1 MESRGAETVDPAEAA
16 RAIVQLAVELSR
28 ELRPGRRGMTRL
40 TLDGSLDRD
49 FGFDSIAR
57 VELWGRLE
65 RAFGVRL
72 PERLLGTAET
82 LRDLHAAIL
91 EAARGESRIP
101 MTRIR
106 HELLEPVEE
115 TPELATTLLEAF
127 DWHVQRHPERLHL
140 ALPQSDGGEV
150 QITYG
155 ELERDA
161 RRAAAGLLA
170 RGLEPGDSVALMLPA
185 GRDFFV
191 SFLAALYARCV
202 PVPIYPPMRATQIEE
217 HVRRQARILS
227 NARARSLVT
236 VAEVA
241 PVGTLIRSLVES
253 IRGVETVEA
262 LAAEGG
268 GPALSASP
276 AASDTALLQYTS
288 GSTGDP
294 KGVVLS
300 HANLLANIRAMG
312 EAAEVTS
319 GDVFVSWL
327 PLYHDMGLI
336 GAWLGSLYH
345 AVPAVILSPL
355 QFLARPESWL
365 WAIHRHHGTI
375 TASPNFGYELCLRRV
390 TDAMIEGIDL
400 GSLRFAANGAEPVS
414 AATVRRFAERFRG
427 HGFHAEAM
435 APVYGLAEC
444 GVGLT
449 FPPVGRGPVI
459 DRIDRFALSRRGEAQ
474 PVAAEHADAIE
485 MVACGRPLPRHQ
497 VRIVDE
503 TGHEAGERRE
513 GRLQFRGP
521 SATAGYFRNEAKTRE
536 LFAGDW
542 LESGDIAYIAGG
554 DVYLT
559 GRTKDLII
567 RAGRN
572 LYAHEIEEA
581 VGDISGVRK
590 GCVAVFGSLDPVSQT
605 ERVIVLA
612 ETRETSSA
620 GLADL
625 RQRID
630 ETTAALLEGPP
641 DDVVL
646 APPHTV
652 LKTPSGKIRRSACRD
667 LYERG
672 ALSRRRRAVWWQVLR
687 LGAASAAPRWRRSVH
702 VGAALAYAARWWSS
716 LVLTALVAWP
726 LVALLPGVASRWVVL
741 RAAARTFLRLS
752 GTSLRVRGLE
762 NLPTGPMVLVANHS
776 SYVDGLLLVAALP
789 VDVHFVVKKEFERQL
804 VAGTLLRKLGAV
816 FVERVDPKQGLEDT
830 ARVVDAL
837 RAGESVMFFPEATFF
852 RTPGVLPFKLGAFT
866 AAAQTG
872 APVVPAALRGTRSV
886 LRGEQWFPRRSEVAL
901 QISAPLLPK
910 GAEFAEV
917 LRLRDEARAEILA
930 LCGEPDLA
938 QERVAL

>member
-1 MESRGAETVDPAEAA
+1 MQPRVAERVASAETA
-16 RAIVQLAVELSR
+16 RALVQLAVELSR
-28 ELRPGRRGMTRL
+28 ELHPQRRGTARL

-72 PERLLGTAET
+72 PEQLLGTAET
-82 LRDLHAAIL
+82 LRDLQSAIL
-91 EAARGESRIP
+91 EAGHREARLPTPGIS
-101 MTRIR
+101 

-115 TPELATTLLEAF
+115 TPELAATLLEAF
-127 DWHVQRHPERLHL
+127 DWHVQSHPERLHL
-140 ALPQSDGGEV
+140 VLPQSGGDEV
-150 QITYG
+150 RVSYG
-155 ELERDA
+155 ELERAA
-161 RRAAAGLLA
+161 RRVAAGLVT

-191 SFLAALYARCV
+191 SFLGVLYAGGV

-227 NARARSLVT
+227 NARARALIT
-236 VAEVA
+236 VAEVG

-253 IRGVETVEA
+253 IRGIDTVDA
-262 LAAEGG
+262 LASEAG
-268 GPALSASP
+268 GPANLARP
-276 AASDTALLQYTS
+276 GPNDTALLQYTS

-312 EAAEVTS
+312 EAALVTS
-319 GDVFVSWL
+319 SDVFVSWL

-355 QFLARPESWL
+355 QFVARPESWL
-365 WAIHRHHGTI
+365 WAIHRHRGTI
-375 TASPNFGYELCLRRV
+375 TASPNFGYELCVRRV
-390 TDAMIEGIDL
+390 TDEMIEGLDL

-414 AATVRRFAERFRG
+414 PSTVRRFSERFRR
-427 HGFHAEAM
+427 HGFRAEAM
-435 APVYGLAEC
+435 SPVYGLAEC

-449 FPPVGRGPVI
+449 FPPMGRGPVI

-474 PVAAEHADAIE
+474 PVAADHADAIVL
-485 MVACGRPLPRHQ
+485 VACGRPLPRHQ

-503 TGHEAGERRE
+503 TGHEAGERKE

-521 SATAGYFRNEAKTRE
+521 SATSGYFRNEAKTRE

-572 LYAHEIEEA
+572 IYAHEIEEA
-581 VGDISGVRK
+581 VGDIPGVRK
-590 GCVAVFGSLDPVSQT
+590 GCVAVFGSLDAVSQT

-620 GLADL
+620 GIAEL
-625 RQRID
+625 RRRIE

-667 LYERG
+667 LYERD
-672 ALSRRRRAVWWQVLR
+672 ALARPRRALWWQVLR
-687 LGAASAAPRWRRSVH
+687 LGAASAAPRWRRTIH

-726 LVALLPGVASRWVVL
+726 LVAILPGVASRWVVL

-752 GTSLRVRGLE
+752 GTSLSVRGLE
-762 NLPTGPMVLVANHS
+762 NLPAGPMVLVANHS
-776 SYVDGLLLVAALP
+776 SYVDGLLLVAAFP
-789 VDVHFVVKKEFERQL
+789 VAFHFVVKKEFERQR
-804 VAGTLLRKLGAV
+804 VAGTLLRKIGGV
-816 FVERVDPKQGLEDT
+816 FVERVDPKQGLEDI
-830 ARVVDAL
+830 ARVVDEL
-837 RAGESVMFFPEATFF
+837 RAGQSVMFFPEATFF
-852 RTPGVLPFKLGAFT
+852 RTPGVLPFKLGAFM

-872 APVVPAALRGTRSV
+872 APIVPAALRGTRSI
-886 LRGEQWFPRRSEVAL
+886 LRGEQWFPRRGEVTL
-901 QISAPLLPK
+901 QVSAPLTPK
-910 GAEFAEV
+910 GLEFAEV
-917 LRLRDEARAEILA
+917 LRLRDEARARILA